1 MLLSC
6 QIQNWILL
14 FCIPTSLCVC
24 VFAVCHY
31 RFHVNIK
38 MKVTLSWKLILRRIR
53 LIREYLLPLHVYGL
67 HFCFSMVL
75 IFSRSS
81 DEQHFV
87 SATTNRNFNRLL
99 QIYLF
104 NLTQQQR
111 MRQTLA
117 KTKTSSQFSKIL
129 LHEICGSNIS
139 CDFFLQRG
147 NISTKFI
154 ENNICRIFERIFQ
167 IRISGNRDLCGYLR
181 SAIDDLVIVSSNWC
195 RNWRF
200 ARISLD
206 SENSCYREHLI
217 SF

>member
-38 MKVTLSWKLILRRIR
+38 MKVTLSWKLKLRRIR

-139 CDFFLQRG
+139 CDFFFCNVETYRQNLSKIIFAVYLNGFFRLELAVTG
-147 NISTKFI
+147 
-154 ENNICRIFERIFQ
+154 ICVDICDRPLMI
-167 IRISGNRDLCGYLR
+167 
-181 SAIDDLVIVSSNWC
+181 
-195 RNWRF
+195 
-200 ARISLD
+200 
-206 SENSCYREHLI
+206 
-217 SF
+217 

>member
-1 MLLSC
+1 MC
-6 QIQNWILL
+6 
-14 FCIPTSLCVC
+14 FCRVKSKTGFYCFVFQRVCVCVC

-38 MKVTLSWKLILRRIR
+38 MKVTLSWKLKLRRIR

-139 CDFFLQRG
+139 CDFFFA
-147 NISTKFI
+147 TWKH
-154 ENNICRIFERIFQ
+154 
-167 IRISGNRDLCGYLR
+167 
-181 SAIDDLVIVSSNWC
+181 IDKI
-195 RNWRF
+195 
-200 ARISLD
+200 
-206 SENSCYREHLI
+206 YRK
-217 SF
+217 